1 MKRKVGNVVVTSEEA
16 VRYAGGDEFRAF
28 YWERVL
34 GPAFREGSR
43 RLCEDIDR
51 ALLEEAARKLR
62 LDDAGSTR
70 A

>member
-1 MKRKVGNVVVTSEEA
+1 MKRKVGNVVVTSEDA

-43 RLCEDIDR
+43 RLADDIDR
-51 ALLEEAARKLR
+51 AVLDGAARRLR
-62 LDDAGSTR
+62 MGKMRGTR